1 MAEPFPSVL
10 AGKRILITRPV
21 QLTRPLTEA
30 LRIRGAEAILLPV
43 VRIEPPLDFHQLD
56 DALQELQQKK
66 FEWIIFGSQN
76 SVHAITERAAQIGLD
91 LRDVIPS
98 LQVAAVGK
106 ATAAAAQEAGFRVT
120 HIGKGTGADLI
131 AELAPGMHAKHV
143 LLPRSD
149 RAGAAHFAQ
158 LHLAGAHVREVIA
171 YRTVCAE
178 TLDPASVAASADA
191 DAVLFFSPSA
201 VHAFVALVQHGV
213 LPPIAE
219 TTGIGAIGPVT
230 KENLLKE
237 AKMRCDF
244 EAEEPSIDQI
254 VAALESFLQKG
265 SVSSAGAPAR

>member
-1 MAEPFPSVL
+1 MAEHSSSIL
-10 AGKRILITRPV
+10 SGKRIVITRPV
-21 QLTRPLTEA
+21 KLTHPLAEA
-30 LRIRGAEAILLPV
+30 LRSRGAEAILLPV

-56 DALQELQQKK
+56 DALQELHQKK

-76 SVHAITERAAQIGLD
+76 SVEAITERAAQIGLD
-91 LRDVIPS
+91 LREVIS
-98 LQVAAVGK
+98 TLQVAAVGK
-106 ATAAAAQEAGFRVT
+106 ATAFAAQEAGFRVT
-120 HIGKGTGADLI
+120 HVGKGTGADLI

-178 TLDPASVAASADA
+178 TLDPASVAASEQADA
-191 DAVLFFSPSA
+191 ILFFSPSA
-201 VHAFVALVQHGV
+201 VHAFVALVEHGV
-213 LPPIAE
+213 LAPIADSA
-219 TTGIGAIGPVT
+219 GIGAIGPVT

-244 EAEEPSIDQI
+244 EAEEPTVDQI
-254 VAALESFLQKG
+254 IAALESFLAKG
-265 SVSSAGAPAR
+265 RVSSAGAPAR